1 MNEERAKEVLLNYE
15 KTKRELD
22 RQTKRMAEMGSFLAD
37 LGNRLVNEPERV
49 LFEGQ
54 EYHLTEWG
62 QLSLVTGSYLEAI
75 NVDLLKMETSKTR
88 ELKERFK
95 RLEEQK
101 RELEL

>member
-1 MNEERAKEVLLNYE
+1 MKEEQAKEVLLNYE

-22 RQTKRMAEMGSFLAD
+22 RQIKRMAEIGRFLAD
-37 LGNRLVNEPERV
+37 LGSRLENEPERV

-62 QLSLVTGSYLEAI
+62 ELPLVTGPYLEAI
-75 NVDLLKMETSKTR
+75 NVDLLKRETGKMR

-95 RLEEQK
+95 RLEKQK
-101 RELEL
+101 EELEL